1 MEHLLSEANLTKLR
15 SSLMEARKIVL
26 TCHTNPDGDA
36 LGSMTA
42 LMSVLQR
49 KGHEVV
55 GVAPD
60 NWPDNLRW
68 LPMVEYVHTYAKHED
83 EVVGM
88 IKDADLVL
96 MLDHGRLDRMGALG
110 DAIGNLDVPRIVIDH
125 HPEPEEG
132 PSLIAAYPDLCAAS
146 EVVYRVLDQMGW
158 ADDLTHDEAVSIYT
172 GMMTDTGGF
181 TFNSSRPDV
190 FLIIS
195 RLLEKGIDKDRLY
208 RNVYYTSSVDRYR
221 LMGYLL
227 YVKMDVLREYNTAIM
242 SFTNEERRHF
252 QLRNGETDGM
262 VNYPLMI
269 EGMRLSIFLREDT
282 EKRNCIRLS
291 LRSVDDFPCN
301 EMSAEFFNGGGH
313 KNAAGGRLSC
323 SMDEAIEIVKKAVKK
338 YADKLRS

>member
-1 MEHLLSEANLTKLR
+1 MEHLLSEADLTKLR

-68 LPMVEYVHTYAKHED
+68 LPMAEYVHTYAKHED